1 LTIIEEK
8 LREKRDK
15 ATEKARLA
23 DARAARALNEAVR
36 RGRIAE
42 EAWEKVHHAQVRLK
56 ELLES

>member
-1 LTIIEEK
+1 MISEEK
-8 LREKRDK
+8 LRERLRLNI
-15 ATEKARLA
+15 EKARLA